1 MLNILSFLI
10 RATLSAVAGWALV
23 LLLMFISSEVCA
35 QDSNFYFNDD
45 VSGERTTVVFDGDYY
60 TWTIDVFSVG
70 YEVINMGTVQPCDDG
85 SGDLLLIPERRGHM
99 KRLFLQ
105 PNGSYIYTDGGTVQR
120 LRHH

>member
-1 MLNILSFLI
+1 MYSKVISFFTYVFL
-10 RATLSAVAGWALV
+10 AALTLFLLFAIGVSSAN
-23 LLLMFISSEVCA
+23 A

-45 VSGERTTVVFDGDYY
+45 VSGERTTLVFDGDHY

-70 YEVINMGTVQPCDDG
+70 YEVILMGTVQPADDG
-85 SGDLLLIPERRGHM
+85 SNDLILVPERRGHM

-105 PNGSYIYTDGGTVQR
+105 PNGTYIYTDGGTVQR